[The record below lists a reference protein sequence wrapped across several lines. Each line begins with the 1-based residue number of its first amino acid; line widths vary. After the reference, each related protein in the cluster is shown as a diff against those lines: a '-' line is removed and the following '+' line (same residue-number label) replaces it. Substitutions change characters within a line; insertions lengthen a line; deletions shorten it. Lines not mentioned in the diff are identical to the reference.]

1 MKWTLSSMCC
11 QPPGHYERTCLNVED
26 GHFSNPNKTTI
37 FLLTQSPCLNM
48 QTLQA
53 GRHTSLQTADSGG
66 YKSLTSILRSSSVV
80 FISAEL
86 PKSRISESRH
96 IYILD
101 KYYHWVCS
109 WLAGLLTRHSINII
123 TITVLCQLRGGRHE
137 HLHQVHL
144 LSLQW
149 LQVFIVLHYQK
160 WKDTTSRR

>member
-1 MKWTLSSMCC
+1 MCC
-11 QPPGHYERTCLNVED
+11 QPPGHYEKTCLNVDD
-26 GHFSNPNKTTI
+26 GHFSNLNKTNI
-37 FLLTQSPCLNM
+37 WLLTQSPCLNM

-53 GRHTSLQTADSGG
+53 GSTLLCRLQIREDINPSPRYSETPLL
-66 YKSLTSILRSSSVV
+66 YL
-80 FISAEL
+80 SAEL

-123 TITVLCQLRGGRHE
+123 TITVRCQLRGGRHE
-137 HLHQVHL
+137 HPHQVHL

-149 LQVFIVLHYQK
+149 LQVYIVLH
-160 WKDTTSRR
+160 SRR